1 MMTLSAHFYKM
12 CSQQTT
18 ICTPDPTLPIIPTPF
33 ALYSAFSFHCHHFP
47 TNHINPQSHELSSSL
62 WTVQFTIISNQ
73 PPTQTQTFP
82 TDSSH
87 NNLSS
92 SSAAADSAHLFRQS
106 ESPHNNKM
114 STIIIITPI
123 IINSNPLT
131 SFIQQG
137 PTANQLVVIVLQ
149 SIRHTPLR
157 YCGR

>member
-1 MMTLSAHFYKM
+1 MRRRRAFILLVRQFHLPLFGIFLS
-12 CSQQTT
+12 
-18 ICTPDPTLPIIPTPF
+18 
-33 ALYSAFSFHCHHFP
+33 
-47 TNHINPQSHELSSSL
+47 LSSFPNNNNN
-62 WTVQFTIISNQ
+62 QIISIHRVTSFLPPCGLFPHFHNHQQSATNSHNSNQ
-73 PPTQTQTFP
+73 TSP

-92 SSAAADSAHLFRQS
+92 SSAAADSAHLFRQT
-106 ESPHNNKM
+106 ESPHKKEM
-114 STIIIITPI
+114 STIIINTPI